1 MATIL
6 LIEDNRDILENTAEI
21 LEMSNYKVI
30 TATDGKA
37 GVKLAE
43 ETRPDLIVCDIMMP
57 VLDGYGVIHLLH
69 KKDELRNIPF
79 IFLTAKA
86 ERSDMRKGMEVG
98 ADDYITKPFDATELL
113 TAIECRL
120 KKVALLKNE
129 SQQGINGVAS
139 LISTVSGKDLLQSL
153 REERN
158 INQYKKKQSVYM
170 EGNHPSYLY
179 YIMKGKVKAFRR
191 NDEGKELITGVYKE
205 GDFLGYI
212 PLLEGGTY
220 KENAEVME
228 DTQLAIIPRK
238 DFEELTHNNIQVLQK
253 FIQLL
258 AKNISEKEVQ
268 LLSIAYSS
276 LRKKVADALMFIS
289 NKYNAI
295 NSEKFSID
303 ISRDNLA
310 AIAGVAKESL
320 IRTLGDFRDENLIT
334 IKGGE
339 IYIMDSKRITG
350 MIN

>member
-6 LIEDNRDILENTAEI
+6 LIEDNTDILENTAEI
-21 LEMSNYKVI
+21 LEMANYKVL
-30 TATDGKA
+30 TAADGKA
-37 GVKLAE
+37 GVQLAE
-43 ETRPDLIVCDIMMP
+43 ENRPDLIVCDITMP

-69 KKDELRNIPF
+69 KKEELRSIPF

-98 ADDYITKPFDATELL
+98 ADDYITKPFDATDLL
-113 TAIECRL
+113 NAIESRL
-120 KKVALLKNE
+120 KKAAILKNTSE
-129 SQQGINGVAS
+129 QGINGVQS
-139 LISTVSGKDLLQSL
+139 LISTVSGKELLESL
-153 REERN
+153 REDRN
-158 INQYKKKQSVYM
+158 INYYKKKQSVYM
-170 EGNHPSYLY
+170 EGNHPSYMY
-179 YIMKGKVKAFRR
+179 YIVKGKVKAYRR
-191 NDEGKELITGVYKE
+191 NDDGKELITAVYKE

-212 PLLEGGTY
+212 PLLEGGVY

-228 DTQLAIIPRK
+228 DSELAIIPRK
-238 DFEELTHNNIQVLQK
+238 DFEDLTHNNIQVLQK

-276 LRKKVADALMFIS
+276 LRKKVADALLFIT
-289 NKYNAI
+289 NKYDAVN
-295 NSEKFSID
+295 NEKFSID

-320 IRTLGDFRDENLIT
+320 IRTLGDFRDENLIS

-339 IYIMDSKRITG
+339 IYIMDSKKIAG